1 MAFAL
6 SLALHDP
13 AVQGVARPVGGW
25 APIILLLAAVA
36 VGTVHEAGGGP
47 RYWRGP
53 LPVPA

>member
-13 AVQGVARPVGGW
+13 TVQGVARPVGGW

-47 RYWRGP
+47 RYWRGR